1 VRRVLFFEDEKSQ
14 QLSPLALT
22 RPVFELVCGRFSLRE
37 RVVRTY
43 RPTLWGALVRNHLRD
58 SYAEEF
64 SNTLVNDFIWL
75 QDAPTVVINGRWLPD
90 PASLNKVTDDQVGVV
105 DGTVAWFV
113 LHPDEAHVL
122 SDESWPDE
130 FGRIVKGR
138 EQVDAGGRMIEYPW
152 DLVNQNADQLRF
164 DFRQYS
170 RPTGFEQANAAV
182 LGSQSN
188 VSIADSAVIDPFV
201 VLDARPGPISI
212 DPGAHIQSFTRLEG
226 PCHIGRESKLFRALI
241 RGGTTIG
248 PVCRVGGEIEE
259 SILHGLV
266 NKYHEGFIGHSYVC
280 PWVNLGAMTS
290 NSDLKNDYS
299 IVGVPLTGEVI
310 DSGSTKVGC
319 FIGDHAKT
327 AIDSMFNT
335 GSSIGV
341 MAMVLPGGELLP
353 KHIPS
358 FSRIWHGQ
366 LADGWDLNRSLDAV
380 RATMSRRNLEL
391 TSIQETM
398 LRTLHSDTANERH
411 AAIERRDA
419 KMQVVEGYQT

>member
-1 VRRVLFFEDEKSQ
+1 
-14 QLSPLALT
+14 
-22 RPVFELVCGRFSLRE
+22 
-37 RVVRTY
+37 
-43 RPTLWGALVRNHLRD
+43 
-58 SYAEEF
+58 
-64 SNTLVNDFIWL
+64 
-75 QDAPTVVINGRWLPD
+75 
-90 PASLNKVTDDQVGVV
+90 
-105 DGTVAWFV
+105 
-113 LHPDEAHVL
+113 
-122 SDESWPDE
+122 
-130 FGRIVKGR
+130 
-138 EQVDAGGRMIEYPW
+138 
-152 DLVNQNADQLRF
+152 
-164 DFRQYS
+164 
-170 RPTGFEQANAAV
+170 
-182 LGSQSN
+182 
-188 VSIADSAVIDPFV
+188 
-201 VLDARPGPISI
+201 
-212 DPGAHIQSFTRLEG
+212 
-226 PCHIGRESKLFRALI
+226 
-241 RGGTTIG
+241 
-248 PVCRVGGEIEE
+248 
-259 SILHGLV
+259 V